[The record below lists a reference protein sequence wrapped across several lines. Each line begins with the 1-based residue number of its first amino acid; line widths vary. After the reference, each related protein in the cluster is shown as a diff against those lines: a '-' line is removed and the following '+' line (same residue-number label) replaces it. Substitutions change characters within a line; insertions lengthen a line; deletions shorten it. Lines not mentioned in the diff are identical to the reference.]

1 MTFRTSLAVST
12 SPAVRAVLALGAAL
26 SATALLTTPAHA
38 GVSGQYVFRNAATGK
53 CLDVRA
59 GSKDNGALLQ
69 QFSCNGKG
77 NQTFIVSFQVDD
89 PTSMLSAQHS
99 YKCMMSAGTAPGSQ
113 VVQRD
118 CDNLSS
124 MRWEFVELGGNSVT
138 IKNVASGLCLD
149 DGGQPSGSRRE
160 VRQTVCT
167 GAAPQ
172 VWTRY

>member
-1 MTFRTSLAVST
+1 MKLRTSLAVRT
-12 SPAVRAVLALGAAL
+12 ALAVGAAL
-26 SATALLTTPAHA
+26 AATALLTTPAQA
-38 GVSGQYVFRNAATGK
+38 GVSGQYQFRNAATGK

-59 GSKDNGALLQ
+59 GSKDDGTPLQ

-77 NQTFIVSFQVDD
+77 NQTFIVEFRVDD

-99 YKCMMSAGTAPGSQ
+99 YKCMQAVGATPGSQ
-113 VVQRD
+113 VVQRA

-124 MRWEFVELGGNSVT
+124 MRWEFVELGGGSVT
-138 IKNVASGLCLD
+138 IKNMASGLCLD

-167 GAAPQ
+167 GAATQ
-172 VWTRY
+172 VWGRS